1 MIEAPFPVTC
11 GMARR
16 LRASFLWALSWPSVG
31 FSSNFCGASL
41 SAASVTA
48 RISSNEDPMAEE
60 RSIQPKLSF
69 SFVRRGT
76 QFPNTG
82 SWPTGV
88 RNGEGFGDP
97 LAEER
102 SVTTS

>member
-1 MIEAPFPVTC
+1 
-11 GMARR
+11 
-16 LRASFLWALSWPSVG
+16 
-31 FSSNFCGASL
+31 
-41 SAASVTA
+41 
-48 RISSNEDPMAEE
+48 MAEE

-97 LAEER
+97 LAEET
-102 SVTTS
+102 SATTS